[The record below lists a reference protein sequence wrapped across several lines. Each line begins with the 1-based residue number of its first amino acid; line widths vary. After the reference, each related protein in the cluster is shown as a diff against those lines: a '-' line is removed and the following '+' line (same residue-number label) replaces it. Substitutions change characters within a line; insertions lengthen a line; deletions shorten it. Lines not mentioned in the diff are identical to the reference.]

1 MPCTICGLSGH
12 NIRTCLQNI
21 NKLDDIKINSKE
33 STDKHSIED
42 CVICFNTIKYKVVTP
57 CKHTFCSKCIF
68 TNITHG
74 NFNCPLC
81 RNLLVNPKISLLKKY
96 RKKIRKLKIELQH
109 LQYKLNNKNINGTAN
124 DTEQANHT
132 NVHTVIETL
141 NNISPVNLV
150 VSV

>member
-124 DTEQANHT
+124 DTEQALSLIH
-132 NVHTVIETL
+132 I
-141 NNISPVNLV
+141 
-150 VSV
+150 

>member
-1 MPCTICGLSGH
+1 MPCTICGLKGH

-132 NVHTVIETL
+132 NVHTVIETI

>member
-124 DTEQANHT
+124 DTEQSNHT
-132 NVHTVIETL
+132 NVHTVIETI

>member
-42 CVICFNTIKYKVVTP
+42 CVICFNTIKYKVETP

-124 DTEQANHT
+124 DTEQSNHT
-132 NVHTVIETL
+132 NVHTVIETI